1 MGDYMK
7 VGFTCSSFDLLHAG
21 HVAMLK
27 ESRENCDYLVC
38 GLNINP
44 FKNGRYAV
52 QSVVERYIQLEAV
65 KYVDR
70 IIPYSSESELIDLL
84 KVLNPDVR
92 FIGEDYKDNPFTGD
106 DLGIEIF
113 YNTRTHGYSSSGLK
127 KKVVENQNTTPLNGT
142 TVKDNEVYTIVDNTE
157 LNALTVS
164 TTTLYPG
171 QETSGHTHPGIEEV
185 YTFLSGHG
193 TMQIDDEKL
202 PAEKGK
208 TFTIPD
214 GAFHKVFNNSTDE
227 DLLFICVF
235 NKRRNH

>member
-1 MGDYMK
+1 MK

-27 ESRENCDYLVC
+27 ECKENCDFLVC
-38 GLNINP
+38 GLNVNP

-52 QSVVERYIQLEAV
+52 QTVVERFIQLEAV

-84 KVLNPDVR
+84 KVLDPDVR
-92 FIGEDYKDNPFTGD
+92 FIGSDYKDAPFTGD
-106 DLGIEIF
+106 DLDIPIF
-113 YNTRTHGYSSSGLK
+113 YNTRKHPYSSSGLK
-127 KKVVENQNTTPLNGT
+127 KQVVANQQTAPLTGK

-164 TTTLYPG
+164 TTTLKPS

-185 YTFLSGHG
+185 YTFLSGNG
-193 TMQIDDEKL
+193 VMQIDDEQF
-202 PAEKGK
+202 PAEEGK
-208 TFTIPD
+208 TFVIKD
-214 GAFHKVFNNSTDE
+214 GAFHKVYNNSTDE

-235 NKRRNH
+235 NKRRNHG